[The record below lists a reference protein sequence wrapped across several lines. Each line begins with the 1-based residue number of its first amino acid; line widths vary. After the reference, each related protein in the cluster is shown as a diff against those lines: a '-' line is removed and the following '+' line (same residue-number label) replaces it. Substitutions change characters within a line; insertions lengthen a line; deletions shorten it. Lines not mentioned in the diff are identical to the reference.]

1 MKTYTLAVCI
11 PTFNRS
17 DILFES
23 LQNYLKSDESRVCFT
38 VQDNCSTDGSFEM
51 YQSIHD
57 ERLRVRQN
65 AENIGA
71 LLNAK
76 AALSNNSDAEYILFS
91 IDKDRLEMNYLSKFI
106 DYLESEKPG
115 CGCLDVYG
123 DTNERIENF
132 PKGIEAVRK
141 TGYLS
146 KHPTGFFWRRDYFDE
161 EIKKPYFKALPVKF
175 DFWFDVVMAHCA
187 SQYGASFVY
196 IPAILHGARSKAKPT
211 KTLTY
216 NDTNYFFGYPKRM
229 ETYEIYPRDLLSLDV
244 PKKEKMDMAVYLMR
258 NTMGMVSVGLRSIL
272 CNNWEV
278 YHYGFKWRVMSWH
291 EMIGNVYYVYRLYAS
306 LLKDIDT
313 FRHLKGAW
321 AMSKV
326 FVHIMYTSLKGFI
339 NSPKCVPYIAKNE

>member
-1 MKTYTLAVCI
+1 MRTYTLAVCI

-17 DILFES
+17 DILVES
-23 LQNYLKSDESRVCFT
+23 LQDYLKSDENRACFT
-38 VQDNCSTDGSFEM
+38 VQDNCSTDGSFEI

-71 LLNAK
+71 IPNGK
-76 AALSNNSDAEYILFS
+76 AALSNNPDAEYLLFC
-91 IDKDRLEMNYLSKFI
+91 IDKDRLDMNYLSKFI
-106 DYLESEKPG
+106 NYLEREKPC

-132 PKGIEAVRK
+132 PKGIEAVRE

-146 KHPTGFFWRRDYFDE
+146 KHPTGFFWRRDYFDK

-196 IPAILHGARSKAKPT
+196 IPAILHGVRSKTKPT

-216 NDTNYFFGYPKRM
+216 NDANYFFGYPKRM
-229 ETYEIYPRDLLSLDV
+229 ETYEIYTHDLLSLDV
-244 PKKEKMDMAVYLMR
+244 PKEEKMNMAVYLMR
-258 NTMGMVSVGLRSIL
+258 NTMGMVSLGLRFIL

-278 YHYGFKWRVMSWH
+278 YHYGFKWRVMPWH
-291 EMIGNVYYVYRLYAS
+291 EMAGNVYHVYRLYTK
-306 LLKDIDT
+306 LLKGTDP
-313 FRHLKGAW
+313 FRYRKGLW
-321 AMSKV
+321 TMSRV
-326 FVHIMYTSLKGFI
+326 SVHIMYTSLKGLI
-339 NSPKCVPYIAKNE
+339 NRPKCVPYIVKNA